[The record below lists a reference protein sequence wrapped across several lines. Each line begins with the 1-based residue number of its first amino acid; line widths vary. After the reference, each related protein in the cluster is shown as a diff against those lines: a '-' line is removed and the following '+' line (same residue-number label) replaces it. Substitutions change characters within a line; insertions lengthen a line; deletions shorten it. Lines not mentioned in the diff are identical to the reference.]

1 MLGQLDENRLRNH
14 AVHAFANQCFGSN
27 SGSQRKNK
35 RKFRRALNIIRAFFT
50 RVALMLFKNLV
61 FHRLPAEWTSAAAD
75 LESRLADRTLQ
86 PCAPFEMSSRGWVP
100 VTSGGRLLHTVNQ
113 QHMIALGDNQK
124 LLPGSIIRQVA
135 QERAEIQAG
144 EQGFPVGRKQMRD
157 LRARVADELRARA
170 LTRRRVTRAWIDPQ
184 GGWFAI
190 DAAGAETVVETLGDT
205 LGSFAP
211 LVIETERSPHAAM
224 ASWLLR
230 GEAPLRFSIDDD
242 LELRAA
248 DKSKT
253 IIRYTRHPLDG
264 KEIQAHLASGK
275 YPTRLG
281 LTWNDRVSFVLT
293 DKLQVKRLEFLEM
306 GQDPAVGDDDVDPAE
321 QFDIDFAVM
330 AGELA
335 SLLKDLW
342 LALGKESVPAADW
355 PVRSK
360 VA

>member
-1 MLGQLDENRLRNH
+1 
-14 AVHAFANQCFGSN
+14 
-27 SGSQRKNK
+27 
-35 RKFRRALNIIRAFFT
+35 
-50 RVALMLFKNLV
+50 MLFKNLV
-61 FHRLPAEWTSAAAD
+61 FHRLPAQWTLTAAD
-75 LESRLADRTLQ
+75 LEGLLAGRTLQ
-86 PCAPFEMSSRGWVP
+86 PCGPFEMSSRGWVP
-100 VTSGGRLLHTVNQ
+100 VTGGGRLLHTVNQ
-113 QHMIALGDNQK
+113 QHMIALGVNQK

-135 QERAEIQAG
+135 QERAEIQAE
-144 EQGFPVGRKQMRD
+144 EQGFPVGRKQLRD

-170 LTRRRVTRAWIDPQ
+170 LTRRRVTRAWIDPLA
-184 GGWFAI
+184 GWFAV
-190 DAAGAETVVETLGDT
+190 DAAGIAGAEAVVETLGET

-211 LVIETERSPHAAM
+211 LAIETERSPHAAM
-224 ASWLLR
+224 TSWLMR
-230 GEAPLRFSIDDD
+230 GAAPARFSIDDD
-242 LELRAA
+242 LELHTA

-293 DKLQVKRLEFLEM
+293 DKLQVKRLDFLEM
-306 GQDPAVGDDDVDPAE
+306 SKDPIEGEDIDPAE

-335 SLLKDLW
+335 SLLKDLTQV
-342 LALGKESVPAADW
+342 LGKESAGAADW
-355 PVRSK
+355 PARSK

>member
-1 MLGQLDENRLRNH
+1 
-14 AVHAFANQCFGSN
+14 
-27 SGSQRKNK
+27 
-35 RKFRRALNIIRAFFT
+35 
-50 RVALMLFKNLV
+50 MLFKNLV
-61 FHRLPAEWTSAAAD
+61 FHRLPAEWTVTAAD
-75 LESRLADRTLQ
+75 LEGQLAGRTLQ
-86 PCAPFEMSSRGWVP
+86 PCGPFDMANRGWLP
-100 VTSGGRLLHTVNQ
+100 VTTGGRLLHTVNQ
-113 QHMIALGDNQK
+113 QHMIALGVNQK

-135 QERAEIQAG
+135 QERAEIQAE
-144 EQGFPVGRKQMRD
+144 EQGFPVGRRQMRE

-170 LTRRRVTRAWIDPQ
+170 LTRRRVTRAWIDPLA
-184 GGWFAI
+184 GWFAV
-190 DAAGAETVVETLGDT
+190 DAAGAASAETLVEALGDT

-211 LVIETERSPHAAM
+211 LAIETERSPHAAM
-224 ASWLLR
+224 TSWLVR
-230 GEAPLRFSIDDD
+230 GEAPNRFTIDDD

-293 DKLQVKRLEFLEM
+293 DKLHVKRLEFLEM
-306 GQDPAVGDDDVDPAE
+306 TKDATEADEVDPAE

-335 SLLKDLW
+335 SLLKDLTQ
-342 LALGKESVPAADW
+342 ALGNQAAGAAEWPA
-355 PVRSK
+355 RSK

>member
-1 MLGQLDENRLRNH
+1 
-14 AVHAFANQCFGSN
+14 
-27 SGSQRKNK
+27 
-35 RKFRRALNIIRAFFT
+35 
-50 RVALMLFKNLV
+50 MLFKNLV
-61 FHRLPAEWTSAAAD
+61 FQRLPAEWTLSAAD
-75 LESRLADRTLQ
+75 FEGQLAGRTLR
-86 PCAPFEMSSRGWVP
+86 PCGPFDMSSRGWVA
-100 VTSGGRLLHTVNQ
+100 VTNGGRLLHAVNQ
-113 QHMIALGDNQK
+113 QLMIALGMDEK

-135 QERAEIQAG
+135 QERADIQAQ

-170 LTRRRVTRAWIDPQ
+170 LTRRRITRAWIDPQ
-184 GGWFAI
+184 GGWFAV
-190 DAAGAETVVETLGDT
+190 DAASLPRAEMVVETLSDT

-211 LVIETERSPHAAM
+211 RAIETERSPHAAM

-230 GEAPLRFSIDDD
+230 GEAPARFSIDDE
-242 LELRAA
+242 LELQTA

-264 KEIQAHLASGK
+264 KEIRGHLAAGK

-281 LTWNDRVSFVLT
+281 LTWKDRVSFVLT

-306 GQDPAVGDDDVDPAE
+306 SKDDTEGEELDPAE

-335 SLLKDLW
+335 ALLKDLGA
-342 LALGKESVPAADW
+342 ALGKDSSGAAEWPAEA
-355 PVRSK
+355 K

>member
-1 MLGQLDENRLRNH
+1 
-14 AVHAFANQCFGSN
+14 
-27 SGSQRKNK
+27 
-35 RKFRRALNIIRAFFT
+35 
-50 RVALMLFKNLV
+50 MLFKNLV
-61 FHRLPAEWTSAAAD
+61 FHRMPADWALTAAE
-75 LESRLADRTLQ
+75 LEGQLAGRTLQ
-86 PCAPFEMSSRGWVP
+86 PCGPFELSSRGWVP
-100 VTSGGRLLHTVNQ
+100 VTSGGRLLHTLNRH
-113 QHMIALGDNQK
+113 HMIALGDNQK

-135 QERAEIQAG
+135 QERAEVQAE

-170 LTRRRVTRAWIDPQ
+170 LTRRRVTRAWIDTE
-184 GGWFAI
+184 GGWFAV
-190 DAAGAETVVETLGDT
+190 DAAGITRAETVVETLGDT

-211 LVIETERSPHAAM
+211 LAIETERSPHAAM
-224 ASWLLR
+224 TSWLLR
-230 GEAPLRFSIDDD
+230 GEAPARFSIDDD
-242 LELRAA
+242 LELQTS

-306 GQDPAVGDDDVDPAE
+306 GKDSTAGDDVDPAE

-335 SLLKDLW
+335 NLLKDLW
-342 LALGKESVPAADW
+342 QVLGKESAAPAEW
-355 PVRSK
+355 PARSK

>member
-1 MLGQLDENRLRNH
+1 
-14 AVHAFANQCFGSN
+14 
-27 SGSQRKNK
+27 
-35 RKFRRALNIIRAFFT
+35 
-50 RVALMLFKNLV
+50 MLFKNLV
-61 FHRLPAEWTSAAAD
+61 FHRLPAEWTLSAAD
-75 LESRLADRTLQ
+75 LEGQLAARPLQ
-86 PCAPFEMSSRGWVP
+86 PCGPFEMSSRGWMP
-100 VTSGGRLLHTVNQ
+100 VTAGGRLLHTVNQ
-113 QHMIALGDNQK
+113 QHMIALGENQK
-124 LLPGSIIRQVA
+124 LLPGSIVRQIA
-135 QERAEIQAG
+135 QERAEIQAQ

-170 LTRRRVTRAWIDPQ
+170 LTRRRVTRAWIDPKA
-184 GGWFAI
+184 GWFAV
-190 DAAGAETVVETLGDT
+190 DAAGISRAEAVVEVLGDT

-211 LVIETERSPHAAM
+211 LTIETERSPHAAM

-230 GEAPLRFSIDDD
+230 GEAPARFSIDDE
-242 LELRAA
+242 LELQTA

-264 KEIQAHLASGK
+264 KEIQTHLASGK

-306 GQDPAVGDDDVDPAE
+306 TKDSADGEEVDPAE

-335 SLLKDLW
+335 SLLADL
-342 LALGKESVPAADW
+342 AQVLGKEAAGAVGWPA
-355 PVRSK
+355 RSK

>member
-1 MLGQLDENRLRNH
+1 
-14 AVHAFANQCFGSN
+14 
-27 SGSQRKNK
+27 
-35 RKFRRALNIIRAFFT
+35 
-50 RVALMLFKNLV
+50 MLFKNLV
-61 FHRLPAEWTSAAAD
+61 FARLPAEWTPTAAE
-75 LESRLADRTLQ
+75 LEGQLAARTLQ
-86 PCAPFEMSSRGWVP
+86 PCGPFEMSCRGWVP
-100 VTSGGRLLHTVNQ
+100 VTGGGRLLHTVNQ
-113 QHMIALGDNQK
+113 QHMIALGENQK
-124 LLPGSIIRQVA
+124 LLPGSIVRQVA
-135 QERAEIQAG
+135 QERAEILAE

-184 GGWFAI
+184 GGWFAV
-190 DAAGAETVVETLGDT
+190 DAAGIARAETVVEALGDT

-211 LVIETERSPHAAM
+211 VAVETERSPHAAM
-224 ASWLLR
+224 TSWLLR
-230 GEAPLRFSIDDD
+230 GEAPPRFSIDDD
-242 LELRAA
+242 LELQTA

-253 IIRYTRHPLDG
+253 VIRYTRHPLDG
-264 KEIQAHLASGK
+264 KDIQAHLASGK

-306 GQDPAVGDDDVDPAE
+306 AKDVPEGEEVDPEE

-335 SLLKDLW
+335 SLLGDL
-342 LALGKESVPAADW
+342 AGVLGKESTATAGW
-355 PVRSK
+355 TARTK

>member
-1 MLGQLDENRLRNH
+1 M
-14 AVHAFANQCFGSN
+14 
-27 SGSQRKNK
+27 KNN
-35 RKFRRALNIIRAFFT
+35 RKFRRALNIIRASFT
-50 RVALMLFKNLV
+50 RVPLMLFKNLV
-61 FHRLPAEWTSAAAD
+61 FHRMPAEWTLTAAD
-75 LESRLADRTLQ
+75 FEGQLAGRTLQ
-86 PCAPFEMSSRGWVP
+86 PCGPFEMSNRGWVP
-100 VTSGGRLLHTVNQ
+100 VTSGGRLLHTLNQ
-113 QHMIALGDNQK
+113 HHMIALGHNEK

-135 QERAEIQAG
+135 QERAEVQAE

-170 LTRRRVTRAWIDPQ
+170 LTRRRVTRAWIDSQ
-184 GGWFAI
+184 AGWFAV
-190 DAAGAETVVETLGDT
+190 DAAGITRAEAVVETLGDT

-211 LVIETERSPHAAM
+211 LAIETERSPQAAM
-224 ASWLLR
+224 TSWLLR
-230 GEAPLRFSIDDD
+230 GEAPTRFSIDDD

-306 GQDPAVGDDDVDPAE
+306 GEDPTAGDDVDPAE

-335 SLLKDLW
+335 NLLKDLW
-342 LALGKESVPAADW
+342 QALGNESAAAAEWPA
-355 PVRSK
+355 RSK

>member
-1 MLGQLDENRLRNH
+1 
-14 AVHAFANQCFGSN
+14 
-27 SGSQRKNK
+27 
-35 RKFRRALNIIRAFFT
+35 
-50 RVALMLFKNLV
+50 MLFKNLV
-61 FHRLPAEWTSAAAD
+61 FHRLPAEWTHSAAD
-75 LESRLADRTLQ
+75 LENQLAGRTLRA
-86 PCAPFEMSSRGWVP
+86 CGPFEMSNRGWVP
-100 VTSGGRLLHTVNQ
+100 VTDGGRLLHTVNQ
-113 QHMIALGDNQK
+113 QHMIALGVNQK

-135 QERAEIQAG
+135 QERAAIQAK

-157 LRARVADELRARA
+157 LRARVGDELRARA
-170 LTRRRVTRAWIDPQ
+170 LTRRRVTHAWIDPAA
-184 GGWFAI
+184 GWFGV
-190 DAAGAETVVETLGDT
+190 DAAGVARAETVVEALGDT

-211 LVIETERSPHAAM
+211 LAIETERSPHAAM
-224 ASWLLR
+224 TAWLMR
-230 GEAPLRFSIDDD
+230 GAAPARFSIDDE
-242 LELRAA
+242 LELHSA

-264 KEIQAHLASGK
+264 KEIQAHLSSGK

-306 GQDPAVGDDDVDPAE
+306 IKEPTEGNEVDPAE

-335 SLLKDLW
+335 SLLKDLTQV
-342 LALGKESVPAADW
+342 LGRESAGAADW
-355 PVRSK
+355 PARTK

>member
-1 MLGQLDENRLRNH
+1 
-14 AVHAFANQCFGSN
+14 
-27 SGSQRKNK
+27 
-35 RKFRRALNIIRAFFT
+35 
-50 RVALMLFKNLV
+50 MLFKNLV
-61 FHRLPAEWTSAAAD
+61 FHRMPAEWTLTAAD
-75 LESRLADRTLQ
+75 LEGQLAARTLQ
-86 PCAPFEMSSRGWVP
+86 PCGPFEMSSRGWVP
-100 VTSGGRLLHTVNQ
+100 VTSGGRLLHTLNHH
-113 QHMIALGDNQK
+113 HMIALGDNQK

-135 QERAEIQAG
+135 QERAEIQA
-144 EQGFPVGRKQMRD
+144 EDQGFPVGRKQMRD

-170 LTRRRVTRAWIDPQ
+170 LTRRRVTRAWIDTAS
-184 GGWFAI
+184 GWFAV
-190 DAAGAETVVETLGDT
+190 DAAGLARAEAVVETLGDT

-211 LVIETERSPHAAM
+211 LAIETERSPHAAM
-224 ASWLLR
+224 TSWLLR
-230 GEAPLRFSIDDD
+230 GEAPMRFSIDDD
-242 LELRAA
+242 LELQTA

-306 GQDPAVGDDDVDPAE
+306 SKDPTAEEEVDPAE

-342 LALGKESVPAADW
+342 QALGKESAAAADW
-355 PVRSK
+355 PARSK

>member
-1 MLGQLDENRLRNH
+1 
-14 AVHAFANQCFGSN
+14 
-27 SGSQRKNK
+27 
-35 RKFRRALNIIRAFFT
+35 
-50 RVALMLFKNLV
+50 MLFKNLV
-61 FHRLPAEWTSAAAD
+61 FHRLPAEWTPSATELEGQLAA
-75 LESRLADRTLQ
+75 RTLQ
-86 PCAPFEMSSRGWVP
+86 PCGPFEMSCRGWVP
-100 VTSGGRLLHTVNQ
+100 VTGGGRLLHTVNQ
-113 QHMIALGDNQK
+113 QHMIALGENQK
-124 LLPGSIIRQVA
+124 LLPGSIVRQVA
-135 QERAEIQAG
+135 QERAEILAE

-184 GGWFAI
+184 GGWFAV
-190 DAAGAETVVETLGDT
+190 DAAGIARAETVVEALGDT

-211 LVIETERSPHAAM
+211 VAVETERSPHAAM

-230 GEAPLRFSIDDD
+230 GEAPARFSIDDD
-242 LELRAA
+242 LELQTA

-253 IIRYTRHPLDG
+253 VIRYTRHPLDG
-264 KEIQAHLASGK
+264 KDIQAHLASGK

-306 GQDPAVGDDDVDPAE
+306 TKDAPEGEEVDPEE

-335 SLLKDLW
+335 SLLGDL
-342 LALGKESVPAADW
+342 ARVLGRESTATAGWPAHT
-355 PVRSK
+355 K